1 MSSKR
6 CGLNVGI
13 SWYLVLSGSYF
24 WGGNP
29 RGENNESST
38 TLRYNRC
45 NREDTAR
52 ILTLPKSEDFRLR
65 LAAKMITAK
74 IETLTVILMY
84 LVLIET
90 V

>member
-24 WGGNP
+24 LGGNT

-65 LAAKMITAK
+65 LAAKIPPAK
-74 IETLTVILMY
+74 IETLTEMVTH